1 MKKLSYVCALA
12 LALLFTS
19 CQQTKEGVLADI
31 DNLIET
37 IDEEG
42 AEYTEKQWEK
52 ANEKFEEFCRQAD
65 ELEDWS
71 AEEAAQLAKA
81 KAKYL
86 GVQLKKSSES
96 TMKKAGKAIEGFMEG
111 LED

>member
-1 MKKLSYVCALA
+1 MKKLSYVFALA

-19 CQQTKEGVLADI
+19 CQQTKEGVIADI
-31 DNLIET
+31 NNLIET
-37 IDEEG
+37 IDEDG

-52 ANEKFEEFCRQAD
+52 ANEKFEEFCRQA
-65 ELEDWS
+65 EEMEDWS
-71 AEEAAQLAKA
+71 AEETARLAKA

-86 GVQLKKSSES
+86 AVQLKKSSEN

>member
-1 MKKLSYVCALA
+1 MKKLSYICTLA
-12 LALLFTS
+12 LALMFTA
-19 CQQTKEGVLADI
+19 CQQTKEGIIADI
-31 DNLIET
+31 NNLVET
-37 IDEEG
+37 IDEDG

-52 ANEKFEEFCRQAD
+52 ANKKFEEFCKQA
-65 ELEDWS
+65 EEMGEWS
-71 AEEAAQLAKA
+71 AEEAAELAKA